1 MSSDELKD
9 FKRKIANVLLK
20 KQLNTK
26 VYYREW
32 GGRVCDPCEKW
43 EKEILRLCGYEFK
56 ELIMSKWEDDSI
68 QFPRLIAERGEKEIW
83 GKGKA
88 YQDFLKGD

>member
-56 ELIMSKWEDDSI
+56 DGTLTKSEGKSDEDKTRTNRRNA
-68 QFPRLIAERGEKEIW
+68 PRPK
-83 GKGKA
+83 
-88 YQDFLKGD
+88 